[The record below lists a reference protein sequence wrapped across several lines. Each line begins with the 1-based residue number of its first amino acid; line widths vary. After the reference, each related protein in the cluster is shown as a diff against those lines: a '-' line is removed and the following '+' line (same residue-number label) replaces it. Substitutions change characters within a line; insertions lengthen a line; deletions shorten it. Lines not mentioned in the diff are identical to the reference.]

1 MNWKACWSFVT
12 SCCSHLRES
21 DGLNQT
27 REAVRNFPR
36 AGIAENSPLEK
47 GEAPKARGL
56 SSEAGN
62 PSEESGSIFRTLCG
76 EARLSQ
82 IRKTTP
88 GRRNDRR
95 RSDRCRYTTAV
106 AAPPPPPLTKEE
118 FFHSFR
124 RARSCNTWGLSLCLA
139 LLSIGCAVGPNY
151 KRPDYPVPPSHR
163 SDTSLP
169 ATAPTA
175 AVPTLAD
182 VKWFD
187 LFRDEKLQELIRIA
201 LKDNYDIR
209 IAAQR
214 VLAAQAFV
222 TVEKSALYP
231 SVDATATADRQQGV
245 NRAISSFFG
254 GGRIFW
260 ELDLWGRIRRSTE
273 AARAEYLSQ
282 EAVQLGVIQS
292 LVTGV
297 ASSYFQLLEL
307 DQELQVAKQS
317 LVSRQGSLR
326 LVQARLTGGLSTQLE
341 ADQATSLVASAAGTI
356 VDVERRREQAE
367 NFLNTL
373 LGRNPG
379 PVDRTKVLEDQK
391 LAPEVPAGL
400 PSALLDRRPDI
411 RLAEQQLV
419 AANARVGVAKSLFFP
434 SISLTGSGGYQ
445 NFQISSL
452 FKSEGGVYGY
462 GGSLVQPIFNA
473 GALWANYKA
482 SKAQR
487 ETAILSYQKS
497 VLESFR
503 DVADSLIGYQK
514 AKEYRAQREIF
525 ATTLRNQLRLANM
538 RYEGGVSSYLEV
550 LDTERQALD
559 AELTYAQAYLG
570 ELDSV
575 IRVYKA
581 LGGGWTQ

>member
-1 MNWKACWSFVT
+1 M
-12 SCCSHLRES
+12 
-21 DGLNQT
+21 
-27 REAVRNFPR
+27 
-36 AGIAENSPLEK
+36 
-47 GEAPKARGL
+47 
-56 SSEAGN
+56 
-62 PSEESGSIFRTLCG
+62 
-76 EARLSQ
+76 
-82 IRKTTP
+82 
-88 GRRNDRR
+88 
-95 RSDRCRYTTAV
+95 
-106 AAPPPPPLTKEE
+106 
-118 FFHSFR
+118 
-124 RARSCNTWGLSLCLA
+124 
-139 LLSIGCAVGPNY
+139 GPNY

-214 VLAAQAFV
+214 VLAAQSFI
-222 TVEKSALYP
+222 TVEKSALFP
-231 SVDATATADRQQGV
+231 SVDAVGSADRQQGV
-245 NRAISSFFG
+245 NRAVSSYFA

-260 ELDLWGRIRRSTE
+260 ELDIWGRIRRSTE

-326 LVQARLTGGLSTQLE
+326 LVQARLTGGLANQLE
-341 ADQATSLVASAAGTI
+341 ADQATSLVASAAATI
-356 VDVERRREQAE
+356 ADVERRREQAE
-367 NFLNTL
+367 NFLNAL

-379 PVDRTKVLEDQK
+379 PVDRTKLLGDQK

-445 NFQISSL
+445 NFEISNL
-452 FKSEGGVYGY
+452 FKATGGVYGY
-462 GGSLVQPIFNA
+462 GGSLVQPLFNA

-487 ETAILSYQKS
+487 EAAILSYQKS
-497 VLESFR
+497 VQESFR

-514 AKEYRAQREIF
+514 AREYRAQREIF

>member
-1 MNWKACWSFVT
+1 MRT
-12 SCCSHLRES
+12 
-21 DGLNQT
+21 T
-27 REAVRNFPR
+27 R
-36 AGIAENSPLEK
+36 G
-47 GEAPKARGL
+47 
-56 SSEAGN
+56 
-62 PSEESGSIFRTLCG
+62 
-76 EARLSQ
+76 
-82 IRKTTP
+82 
-88 GRRNDRR
+88 
-95 RSDRCRYTTAV
+95 SDRFTHKCSIKAW
-106 AAPPPPPLTKEE
+106 
-118 FFHSFR
+118 F
-124 RARSCNTWGLSLCLA
+124 WGAWS
-139 LLSIGCAVGPNY
+139 LSIMVLSTGCAVGPKY
-151 KRPDYPVPPSHR
+151 KRPDYPVPASHR
-163 SDTSLP
+163 SETALP
-169 ATAPTA
+169 AAPTTA
-175 AVPTLAD
+175 ATATLAD

-187 LFRDEKLQELIRIA
+187 LFRDEKLQELIRTA

-222 TVEKSALYP
+222 TVEKSALFP
-231 SVDATATADRQQGV
+231 SVDAVANADRQQGV
-245 NRAISSFFG
+245 NRGLSSVFA
-254 GGRIFW
+254 GGRILW
-260 ELDLWGRIRRSTE
+260 ELDIWGRIRRLTE

-282 EAVQLGVIQS
+282 EAIQQGVIQS

-326 LVQARLTGGLSTQLE
+326 LVQARSTGGLSSQLE
-341 ADQATSLVASAAGTI
+341 VDQATSLVASAASTI
-356 VDVERRREQAE
+356 ADVERQREQTE

-379 PVDRTKVLEDQK
+379 PADRTKSLADQK

-445 NFQISSL
+445 NFQISNL
-452 FKSEGGVYGY
+452 FRSDGAVYGY

-487 ETAILSYQKS
+487 EAAILSYQKS

-570 ELDSV
+570 ELNSV
-575 IRVYKA
+575 IQVYKA

>member
-1 MNWKACWSFVT
+1 MNWKEFRSLFTSRCSFRTAPSPNLV
-12 SCCSHLRES
+12 
-21 DGLNQT
+21 
-27 REAVRNFPR
+27 EA
-36 AGIAENSPLEK
+36 SQ
-47 GEAPKARGL
+47 APTL
-56 SSEAGN
+56 
-62 PSEESGSIFRTLCG
+62 PESGTSKLDLMSTSPSPRRG
-76 EARLSQ
+76 EG
-82 IRKTTP
+82 P
-88 GRRNDRR
+88 GVRGR
-95 RSDRCRYTTAV
+95 V
-106 AAPPPPPLTKEE
+106 
-118 FFHSFR
+118 HSSSVGFLWF
-124 RARSCNTWGLSLCLA
+124 CFA
-139 LLSIGCAVGPNY
+139 LLSVGCAVGPKY

-163 SDTSLP
+163 SDTALP
-169 ATAPTA
+169 ATPPTA
-175 AVPTLAD
+175 GVPTLAD
-182 VKWFD
+182 MRWFD
-187 LFRDEKLQELIRIA
+187 LFRDERLQELIRIA
-201 LKDNYDIR
+201 LKDNYDVR

-231 SVDATATADRQQGV
+231 SVDAVGSADRQQGV
-245 NRAISSFFG
+245 HRAISNAFG

-260 ELDLWGRIRRSTE
+260 ELDIWGRIRRSTE

-282 EAVQLGVIQS
+282 EAVQLAVMQS

-326 LVQARLTGGLSTQLE
+326 LVQARLVGGLSNQLE
-341 ADQATSLVASAAGTI
+341 VDQATSLVASAAGTI
-356 VDVERRREQAE
+356 ADVERQREQAE

-373 LGRNPG
+373 LGHNPG
-379 PVDRTKVLEDQK
+379 PVDRTKVLGDQK

-400 PSALLDRRPDI
+400 PSILLDRRPDI
-411 RLAEQQLV
+411 RQAEQLLV

-445 NFQISSL
+445 NFEISDL
-452 FKSEGGVYGY
+452 FKSTGGVYGY
-462 GGSLVQPIFNA
+462 GGSLVAPLFNA

-487 ETAILSYQKS
+487 EAAILTYQKS
-497 VLESFR
+497 VQEAFR

-514 AKEYRAQREIF
+514 SREYRAQREIF
-525 ATTLRNQLRLANM
+525 VTSLRNQLRLANM
-538 RYEGGVSSYLEV
+538 RYEGGVSSYFEV

-559 AELTYAQAYLG
+559 AELSYAQAYLG

-575 IRVYKA
+575 IHVYKA
-581 LGGGWTQ
+581 LGGGWVQ